1 MDGRKTKGMKKR
13 RLLTIF
19 IIGLVVLVT
28 SGFVA
33 WGNTPARPMPEAV
46 DALQSDSQITVATEN
61 WLTFTPAASQPVTG
75 LIIYP
80 GGHVDYRAYAPTAR
94 QIAAQGYMVVIVK
107 MPLALAVLDPDA
119 AQEVIAAHPEIQN
132 WVVGGHSLGGAMA
145 ANFARN
151 NPDSVDGL
159 VLWASYPAS
168 SDDLSTSML
177 KVVSIYGTLDG
188 LATGDQIGSSRAL
201 LPGSTTWVAIEGGN
215 HAQFGWYG
223 NQAGDLQAT
232 ISRLDQQAKIISAT
246 ITLLERI
253 Q

>member
-1 MDGRKTKGMKKR
+1 MKKR

-19 IIGLVVLVT
+19 IIGLVVLVA

-33 WGNTPARPMPEAV
+33 WGNTPARPMPEAIN
-46 DALQSDSQITVATEN
+46 ALQSDSQVTVATEN

-107 MPLALAVLDPDA
+107 MPLALAVLDPNA

-223 NQAGDLQAT
+223 NQVGDLQAT

-246 ITLLERI
+246 LTLLERI